1 MLYVSI
7 AFVVSAVFTLLTLRF
22 GHWHARFTS
31 DHDMTGVQKYHVR
44 PVPRVGGVSIFVA
57 MLVVCVA
64 AAWREPYLLKQLFL
78 LLLASLPA
86 FIGGLVED
94 VTKRVRASVRLL
106 LAMAAGGL
114 GYYLLGAAVVRLDI
128 IGVDWLLQ
136 FTAISVLCTMI
147 AVGGAANAINI
158 IDGYNGL
165 AAVVSVMILAGLAY
179 VSFYLGDRLLVVMS
193 VGMIGAIGGFLIWN
207 YPRGLIFLGDG
218 GAYFIGFIIGEL
230 SVLLLYRHP
239 DVSAWFPLL
248 LCIYP
253 VFETLFSIYRKR
265 WLRGRSPGMPD
276 GVHLHMLV
284 YKRLVRWAIGS
295 SAVKD
300 KVQRNAMTSPYLW
313 ALSSLAVIPAVCF
326 WQYQYVLI
334 GFAALFSFVY
344 LSLYRTLVRF
354 ASPRWLMVK
363 KEVDESECK

>member
-7 AFVVSAVFTLLTLRF
+7 AFIASAVFTLLTLRF
-22 GHWHARFTS
+22 GHLHSRFTS
-31 DHDMTGVQKYHVR
+31 DSDMTGVQKYHVR
-44 PVPRVGGVSIFVA
+44 PVPRVGGIGLVVA
-57 MLVVCVA
+57 MIVVCGTA
-64 AAWREPYLLKQLFL
+64 AYREPYLRSQLWL
-78 LLLASLPA
+78 LLLAGLPA
-86 FIGGLVED
+86 FAGGLAED
-94 VTKRVRASVRLL
+94 LTKNVRASVRLI
-106 LAMAAGGL
+106 LAMLAGAA

-128 IGVDWLLQ
+128 FGVDWLLQ
-136 FTAISVLCTMI
+136 FGVISLICTMI

-179 VSFYLGDRLLVVMS
+179 VSYYLGDRLLVVAA
-193 VGMIGAIGGFLIWN
+193 VGMIGAIAGFLIWN

-218 GAYFIGFIIGEL
+218 GAYFIGFMIGEL
-230 SVLLLYRHP
+230 SILLLYRHP

-295 SAVKD
+295 TAVKD

-313 ALSSLAVIPAVCF
+313 VLSSLAVIPAVLF
-326 WQYQYVLI
+326 WQYQYVLMV
-334 GFAALFSFVY
+334 FVVLFSIIY

-363 KEVDESECK
+363 KETDQSE

>member
-7 AFVVSAVFTLLTLRF
+7 AFIASAVLTLLTLRF
-22 GHWHARFTS
+22 GHWHARYTA
-31 DHDMTGVQKYHVR
+31 DTDMTGVQKYHVR
-44 PVPRVGGVSIFVA
+44 PVPRVGGISLFFA
-57 MLVVCVA
+57 MLVVCGA
-64 AAWREPYLLKQLFL
+64 AAWREPYLVHQLLL
-78 LLLASLPA
+78 LLLAGLPA
-86 FIGGLVED
+86 FAGGLAED
-94 VTKRVRASVRLL
+94 LTKKVRASVRLL
-106 LAMAAGGL
+106 LAMAAGAL

-136 FTAISVLCTMI
+136 FTAISVICTMI

-179 VSFYLGDRLLVVMS
+179 VSYYLGDRLLVVAS
-193 VGMIGAIGGFLIWN
+193 VGMMGAIGGFLIWN

-295 SAVKD
+295 TEVKD

-313 ALSSLAVIPAVCF
+313 ALSSLAVIPAVLF
-326 WQYQYVLI
+326 WQYEYVLI
-334 GFAALFSFVY
+334 IFVVLFSITY

-363 KEVDESECK
+363 KGANKS

>member
-7 AFVVSAVFTLLTLRF
+7 AFIASTIFTLLTLRY
-22 GHWHARFTS
+22 GHLHARFTS
-31 DHDMTGVQKYHVR
+31 DTDMTGVQKYHVR
-44 PVPRVGGVSIFVA
+44 PVPRVGGIA
-57 MLVVCVA
+57 LVVGMLFVCAA
-64 AAWREPYLLKQLFL
+64 AAWREPALVQSLLL
-78 LLLASLPA
+78 LLLASVPA
-86 FIGGLVED
+86 FLGGLAED
-94 VTKRVRASVRLL
+94 LSKRVRASVRLL
-106 LAMAAGGL
+106 LAMLAGAL
-114 GYYLLGAAVVRLDI
+114 GYYLLGGAVVRLDI
-128 IGVDWLLQ
+128 VGVDWLLQ
-136 FTAISVLCTMI
+136 FWIVSLVCTMI

-165 AAVVSVMILAGLAY
+165 AAVVSAMILAGMAY
-179 VSFYLGDRLLVVMS
+179 VSYYLGDRLLVVAS

-218 GAYFIGFIIGEL
+218 GAYFIGFMIGEL
-230 SVLLLYRHP
+230 SVLMLYRHP
-239 DVSAWFPLL
+239 NVSAWFPLL

-295 SAVKD
+295 SLARH

-313 ALSSLAVIPAVCF
+313 VLSSLAVIPAVLF
-326 WQYQYVLI
+326 WQYEYVLM
-334 GFAALFSFVY
+334 GFVLLFSVIY
-344 LSLYRTLVRF
+344 LALYRTLVRF

-363 KEVDESECK
+363 KGNRDA

>member
-7 AFVVSAVFTLLTLRF
+7 AFMASAVLTLLTLRY
-22 GHWHARFTS
+22 GHWHARYTS
-31 DHDMTGVQKYHVR
+31 DTDMTGVQKYHVL
-44 PVPRVGGVSIFVA
+44 PVPRVGGIAIVIGMLFVA
-57 MLVVCVA
+57 GVA
-64 AAWREPYLLKQLFL
+64 GWREPGLVKPLFL
-78 LLLASLPA
+78 LLLAGMPA
-86 FIGGLVED
+86 FLGGLAED
-94 VTKRVRASVRLL
+94 LTKNVRAVVRLL
-106 LAMAAGGL
+106 LAMLAGAL
-114 GYYLLGAAVVRLDI
+114 GYYLLNAAVVRLDI

-136 FTAISVLCTMI
+136 FWVVSLVCTMI

-179 VSFYLGDRLLVVMS
+179 VSYYLGDRLLVVAS
-193 VGMIGAIGGFLIWN
+193 VGMMGAIGGFLIWN

-218 GAYFIGFIIGEL
+218 GAYFIGFMIGEL

-239 DVSAWFPLL
+239 HVSAWFPLL

-284 YKRLVRWAIGS
+284 YKRLVRWAVGS
-295 SAVKD
+295 VEARHKI
-300 KVQRNAMTSPYLW
+300 QRNAMTSPYLW
-313 ALSSLAVIPAVCF
+313 VLSSLAVIPAVLF
-326 WQYQYVLI
+326 WQYEYVLM
-334 GFAALFSFVY
+334 GFVLLFSIVY
-344 LSLYRTLVRF
+344 LALYRTLVRF
-354 ASPRWLMVK
+354 ATPRWLMVK
-363 KEVDESECK
+363 KEADDV